1 MGKFDEYCEGFKDN
15 NAAVNH
21 QNNDI
26 IDKHKDNDD
35 ELNIKCEDNDMDE
48 KKSNILKWHEHRKSK
63 ICQKS

>member
-15 NAAVNH
+15 DADVNH

-35 ELNIKCEDNDMDE
+35 ELNIKCEDNDMD
-48 KKSNILKWHEHRKSK
+48 KKKNQNFKMA
-63 ICQKS
+63 